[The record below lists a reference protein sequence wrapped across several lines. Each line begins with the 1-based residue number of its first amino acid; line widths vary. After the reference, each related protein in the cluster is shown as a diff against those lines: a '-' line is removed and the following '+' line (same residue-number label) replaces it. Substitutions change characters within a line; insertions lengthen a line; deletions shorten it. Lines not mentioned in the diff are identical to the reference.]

1 MSNSTKTHD
10 HYDVIVVGAGHAGVE
25 AALTTS
31 RLGLKTLLLS
41 MNLDSI
47 GLMPCNPSIGG
58 PGKGHLVREID
69 ALGGEMARN
78 TDETLIHIRM
88 LNTSK
93 GPAVQALRAQVDKK
107 KYQIRLKNIS
117 ETQNNLYLR
126 QGMSNKL
133 ITHANYIKGI
143 EIDTG
148 ERFYSHAVILTTG
161 TFLNGLIHIGEKKF
175 SAGRLG
181 EFPATGLTESLHDLG
196 IETGRLKTGTV
207 ARINSKQID
216 YSKCREQKP
225 SAEPLVFSLFSKRIV
240 RPNQVSCWATHTTE
254 KTHEI
259 IRRNFHR
266 APLFSGQIEGIG
278 PRYCPSIEDKVN
290 RFPDRRQHQV
300 FLESEGLDTNEVYIQ
315 GLSTSLPIDVQQEF
329 INSVPGLENV
339 EIMRPGYA
347 IEYDYVNPIQLKP
360 TLETKNIAN
369 LYLAGQI
376 NGTSGYEE
384 AAAQGIVSGLNAAAS
399 ILGLKPLILRRDEAY
414 IGVLIDDLITKGT
427 LEPYRLFTSRAEYR
441 LSIRFDNSDTRL
453 CKYGHDYGLL
463 SDEQFETIEKRRS
476 ETQKEIE
483 KLKTFHVKQNC
494 GDQFSFLSGK
504 TLYESLRSPE
514 IEYSDLN
521 TLNSEFSPIS
531 DDEIKRRIEIEIK
544 YEGYLNKQKKQIEE
558 FRRFEDISISDD
570 FDYNRVQN
578 ISTEARMKMI
588 SMKPVSIGQA
598 SRISGVSPSDITALI
613 YHIKKEH
620 LDAKNNK

>member
-1 MSNSTKTHD
+1 MTNHAKTHNSF
-10 HYDVIVVGAGHAGVE
+10 DVIVVGAGHAGVE
-25 AALTTS
+25 AALATS
-31 RLGLKTLLLS
+31 RIGLKTLLLS

-107 KYQIRLKNIS
+107 KYQFRLKDVL
-117 ETQNNLYLR
+117 ETQNSLFLR
-126 QGMSNKL
+126 QGMSKKL
-133 ITHANYIKGI
+133 ITHGKYIKGM

-148 ERFYSHAVILTTG
+148 ERFYSQAVILTTG
-161 TFLNGLIHIGEKKF
+161 TFLNGLIHIGENKF
-175 SAGRLG
+175 PAGRLG
-181 EFPATGLTESLHDLG
+181 EFPAIGLTESLNDLG
-196 IETGRLKTGTV
+196 METGRLKTGTV

-216 YSKCREQKP
+216 FGKCREQKP
-225 SAEPLVFSLFSKRIV
+225 SDEPFVFSYFSPRVNK
-240 RPNQVSCWATHTTE
+240 PNQVSCWATHTTE
-254 KTHEI
+254 RTHEI

-290 RFPDRRQHQV
+290 RFPDRKQHQV
-300 FLESEGLDTNEVYIQ
+300 FLEHEGLETNEVYIQ
-315 GLSTSLPIDVQQEF
+315 GLSTSLPIDIQQEV
-329 INSVPGLENV
+329 INTIPGLEGV

-399 ILGLKPLILRRDEAY
+399 IMGLKPLILGRDEAY
-414 IGVLIDDLITKGT
+414 TGVLIDDLVTKGT
-427 LEPYRLFTSRAEYR
+427 LEPYRLFTARAEYR

-453 CKYGHDYGLL
+453 CKYGHEYGLL
-463 SDEQFETIEKRRS
+463 SDEQFEAIGKRTS
-476 ETQKEIE
+476 ETQMEIE
-483 KLKTFHVKQNC
+483 KLKTFHVKHNS
-494 GDQFSFLSGK
+494 GGRFSFLLGK
-504 TLYESLRSPE
+504 TLYDSLKSPE
-514 IEYSDLN
+514 VEYNNLID
-521 TLNSEFSPIS
+521 LNSEFTPIN

-544 YEGYLNKQKKQIEE
+544 YEGYLCKQKKQIEE
-558 FRRFEDISISDD
+558 FRKFEDISISTG
-570 FDYNRVQN
+570 FDYKLVQN
-578 ISTEARMKMI
+578 ISTEARLKMASVKPI
-588 SMKPVSIGQA
+588 SVGQA

-613 YHIKKEH
+613 YHIKKEQSNIN
-620 LDAKNNK
+620 NNK